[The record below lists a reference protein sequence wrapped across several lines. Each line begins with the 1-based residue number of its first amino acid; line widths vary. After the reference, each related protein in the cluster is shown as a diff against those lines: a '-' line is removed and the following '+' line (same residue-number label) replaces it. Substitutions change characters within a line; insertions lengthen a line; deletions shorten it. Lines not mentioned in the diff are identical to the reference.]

1 MHNTFM
7 PILSIITSGKH
18 SNFALLKYFKSVNIS
33 EILHRQKSFYNSV
46 WTDKQTG
53 YKGMKGKKMQSTSVT
68 EPYLI
73 VIVSNSMPT
82 NRYDAIVNFN
92 DQLYFKQ

>member
-18 SNFALLKYFKSVNIS
+18 RNFALKNVNIS
-33 EILHRQKSFYNSV
+33 EILHRQKRFYNSV

-53 YKGMKGKKMQSTSVT
+53 YKGMKGEKMQSIT
-68 EPYLI
+68 EPYPILI
-73 VIVSNSMPT
+73 VGLRNSRPT
-82 NRYDAIVNFN
+82 KRYDSS
-92 DQLYFKQ
+92 